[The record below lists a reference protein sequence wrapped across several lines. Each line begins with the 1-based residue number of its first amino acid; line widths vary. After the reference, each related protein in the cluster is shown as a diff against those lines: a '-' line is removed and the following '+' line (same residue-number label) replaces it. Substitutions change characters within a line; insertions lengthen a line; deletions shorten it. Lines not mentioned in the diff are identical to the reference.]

1 MASSHRAY
9 TAPVEIV
16 ALPAADGQLV
26 TGSCVLYGVV
36 ISDEAAGA
44 LQVHLH
50 DGTSTS
56 DDHVAAVSCAA
67 NKSETAW
74 YGPNGIHC
82 VNGIYCDVV
91 TGTASGS
98 IFIRT

>member
-1 MASSHRAY
+1 MAQ
-9 TAPVEIV
+9 TAFNASPAEIV
-16 ALPAADGQLV
+16 ALPGTDVQLV

-36 ISDEAAGA
+36 VTDEAAGA

-56 DDHVAAVSCAA
+56 GDHVAALAVAA
-67 NKSETAW
+67 NGSATVW

-82 VNGIYCDVV
+82 PNGIYCDVV

-98 IFIRT
+98 AFITR